1 MGRPQRTIKN
11 TADISGKALFGG
23 QETTVRLRPADPDT
37 GVLFVRTDLPDDPV
51 VPATVEALADGFQC
65 TMLSWNEVQIRSP
78 EHLLSACR
86 GMGIDNL
93 MVELDSPELP
103 AGGGNAE
110 SFAQALLDAGR
121 VDQDEQADCLEL
133 DDVVSISEG
142 DASIVAMPSDEG
154 LNISYL
160 LEFVDG
166 EEPPQAYS
174 FSLEN
179 DNFLKEIAP
188 ARTFAT
194 DSVEQQFR
202 ERSIGGGVTDDNAV
216 VVRSDGT
223 VQKPLSQEETN
234 LRFPEECARHKV
246 LDLLG
251 DLMLTNMDLQAN
263 IVAIRSGHDL
273 NAAFAKRL
281 SRLREEKETG
291 PQEYLDIREIQKVLP
306 HRYPFLM
313 VDRVLDII
321 EEENKIIGVKN
332 VSMNEQYF
340 QGHYPT
346 YPIMP
351 GVLQLEALA
360 QVAGVLLLQKLEHTG
375 KLALMVSMSSVKLR
389 RRVEPGD
396 QLILEAEATRIRS
409 RSAEIEAE
417 ASVDDETAC
426 EAQMRFMLVDADV
439 M

>member
-1 MGRPQRTIKN
+1 MGRPQRTIEN

-23 QETTVRLRPADPDT
+23 QETTVRLRPAETGT
-37 GVLFVRTDLPDDPV
+37 GVLFVRTDLPDNPV
-51 VPATVEALADGFQC
+51 VPATVEALSDGFQC
-65 TMLSWNEVQIRSP
+65 TMLCWNEVQIRSP

-86 GMGIDNL
+86 GMGVDNL

-110 SFAQALLDAGR
+110 EYARALQDAGI
-121 VDQDEQADCLEL
+121 VDQEEQAYCLEL

-142 DASIVAMPSDEG
+142 DASIVAMPSDDG

-160 LEFVDG
+160 LEFEDG

-174 FSLEN
+174 FSLDN
-179 DNFLKEIAP
+179 DSYLDEIAP

-194 DSVEQQFR
+194 DAVEREFR
-202 ERSIGGGVTDDNAV
+202 QRSIGGGVTDDNAV

-223 VQKPLSQEETN
+223 VQKPLSQEETS

-281 SRLREEKETG
+281 SRLREEKEAG
-291 PQEYLDIREIQKVLP
+291 PEEYLDIREIQKVLP

-340 QGHYPT
+340 QG
-346 YPIMP
+346 
-351 GVLQLEALA
+351 
-360 QVAGVLLLQKLEHTG
+360 
-375 KLALMVSMSSVKLR
+375 
-389 RRVEPGD
+389 
-396 QLILEAEATRIRS
+396 
-409 RSAEIEAE
+409 
-417 ASVDDETAC
+417 
-426 EAQMRFMLVDADV
+426 
-439 M
+439 

>member
-1 MGRPQRTIKN
+1 MGRPQRTIQR
-11 TADISGKALFGG
+11 TADISGQALFGG
-23 QETTVRLRPADPDT
+23 QDTTARLRPADPGT
-37 GVLFVRTDLPDDPV
+37 GVLFVRTDLPDNPV
-51 VPATVEALADGFQC
+51 VPATVEALSDGFQC

-86 GMGIDNL
+86 GVGVDNL

-103 AGGGNAE
+103 AGGGNAQK
-110 SFAQALLDAGR
+110 FAQALLDAGV
-121 VDQDEQADCLEL
+121 VDQEEEANRLEL
-133 DDVVSISEG
+133 DEVVSISQG

-154 LNISYL
+154 LTISYL
-160 LEFVDG
+160 LEFEDG
-166 EEPPQAYS
+166 AEPPQAYS
-174 FSLEN
+174 FRLDRDSFME
-179 DNFLKEIAP
+179 EIAP

-194 DSVEQQFR
+194 DSVEQEFR
-202 ERSIGGGVTDDNAV
+202 QRSIGGGVTDENAV

-223 VQKPLSQEETN
+223 VQKPISQEETS
-234 LRFPEECARHKV
+234 LQFPEECARHKV

-251 DLMLTNMDLQAN
+251 DLMLTNLDLQAN

-281 SRLREEKETG
+281 SRLLEEKEAG
-291 PQEYLDIREIQKVLP
+291 PEEYLDIREIQKVLP

-321 EEENKIIGVKN
+321 EEENRIIGVKN

-340 QGHYPT
+340 QGHYPS

-375 KLALMVSMSSVKLR
+375 KLALMVSMNSVKLR

-396 QLILEAEATRIRS
+396 QLRLEAEATRIRS
-409 RSAEIEAE
+409 RSAEIEAQ
-417 ASVDDETAC
+417 ATVDGETAC
-426 EAQMRFMLVDADV
+426 EAQMRFMLVEADV
-439 M
+439 L

>member
-1 MGRPQRTIKN
+1 M
-11 TADISGKALFGG
+11 
-23 QETTVRLRPADPDT
+23 
-37 GVLFVRTDLPDDPV
+37 
-51 VPATVEALADGFQC
+51 
-65 TMLSWNEVQIRSP
+65 
-78 EHLLSACR
+78 
-86 GMGIDNL
+86 
-93 MVELDSPELP
+93 
-103 AGGGNAE
+103 
-110 SFAQALLDAGR
+110 
-121 VDQDEQADCLEL
+121 
-133 DDVVSISEG
+133 
-142 DASIVAMPSDEG
+142 
-154 LNISYL
+154 
-160 LEFVDG
+160 
-166 EEPPQAYS
+166 
-174 FSLEN
+174 
-179 DNFLKEIAP
+179 
-188 ARTFAT
+188 
-194 DSVEQQFR
+194 
-202 ERSIGGGVTDDNAV
+202 
-216 VVRSDGT
+216 
-223 VQKPLSQEETN
+223 
-234 LRFPEECARHKV
+234 
-246 LDLLG
+246 
-251 DLMLTNMDLQAN
+251 
-263 IVAIRSGHDL
+263 AIRSGHDL

-281 SRLREEKETG
+281 SRLREEKEAG

-396 QLILEAEATRIRS
+396 QLRLEAEATRIRS

-417 ASVDDETAC
+417 ASVENETAC